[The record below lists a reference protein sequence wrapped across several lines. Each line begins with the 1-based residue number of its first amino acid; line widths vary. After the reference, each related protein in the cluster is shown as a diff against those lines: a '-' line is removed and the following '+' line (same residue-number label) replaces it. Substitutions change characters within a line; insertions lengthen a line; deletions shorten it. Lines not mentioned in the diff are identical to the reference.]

1 MYMSKK
7 IIGLITGLA
16 ALAVLIILGLKFLLK
31 PPAAVPPTSEVIPVS
46 GTPGINVWT
55 GTLSLSTQEAK
66 LAVGGETFV
75 LKIPGKEAVSFLK
88 EKFFQ
93 DGDTVNVMGKLAEE
107 GKTITVSGINK
118 FKK

>member
-1 MYMSKK
+1 MSKK
-7 IIGLITGLA
+7 IIGFVIGLA

-31 PPAAVPPTSEVIPVS
+31 PSVAGPPTSQVIPVS
-46 GTPGINVWT
+46 GTPGVSVWT
-55 GTLSLSTQEAK
+55 GTLALSSQEAK
-66 LAVGGETFV
+66 LTVGGESFV

-107 GKTITVSGINK
+107 EKTITVSGINK
-118 FKK
+118 LKK